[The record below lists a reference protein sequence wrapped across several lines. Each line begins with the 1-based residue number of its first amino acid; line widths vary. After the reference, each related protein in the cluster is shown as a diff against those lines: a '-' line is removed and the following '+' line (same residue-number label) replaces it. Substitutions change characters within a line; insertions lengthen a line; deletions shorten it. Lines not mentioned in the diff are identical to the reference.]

1 MTGFLRL
8 FGAEAIRVARDS
20 GKSCL
25 LLARSAAY
33 LGQIHRSRSML
44 LGALYNHLV
53 KSFLVNAVVAVF
65 AGMILSLQTGL
76 ELQRYGQESVL
87 GTIVAIAMCREMGPF
102 ITGLILTATVGSA
115 LAAELGTMKVS
126 EEIDA
131 LEVMS
136 IDPERY
142 LVMPR
147 ILSVAIT
154 CPILTVF
161 SDLFGI
167 LGGAIVSQTQIG
179 VTADLFLNT
188 ARDAL
193 ETGDKW
199 LGVPKDVYTGL
210 VKALVFGVA
219 IGTIGCG
226 QGLRAQGGALG
237 VGTATTRSVIN
248 GFLIVIVLSYAMT
261 SLFYRN

>member
-1 MTGFLRL
+1 MTALIKS
-8 FGAEAIRVARDS
+8 FGAEALRIFQDS

-25 LLARSAAY
+25 LLYRSATHI
-33 LGQIHRSRSML
+33 GQIHRSRKML
-44 LGALYNHLV
+44 LGALYGHLV

-65 AGMILSLQTGL
+65 AGMILSLQTGI
-76 ELQRYGQESVL
+76 ELARYGQQSVL

-142 LVMPR
+142 LVLPR

-154 CPILTVF
+154 CPILTIF
-161 SDLFGI
+161 SDIFGI
-167 LGGAIVSQTQIG
+167 IGGAIVGQTQIG
-179 VTADLFLNT
+179 ITADLFLNT
-188 ARDAL
+188 ARDAI

-199 LGVPKDVYTGL
+199 LGLPKDVYTGL
-210 VKALVFGVA
+210 IKAFVFGVS

-226 QGLRAQGGALG
+226 QGLRAEGGALG
-237 VGTATTRSVIN
+237 VGNATTRSVIN
-248 GFLIVIVLSYAMT
+248 GFLFVIVLSYAMT
-261 SLFYRN
+261 SLFYRD

>member
-1 MTGFLRL
+1 MDFLGKV
-8 FGAEAIRVARDS
+8 GAELLRVFQDS
-20 GKSCL
+20 GKSVL
-25 LLARSAAY
+25 LLWHSAKY
-33 LGQIHRSRSML
+33 IGQIHRSRKML
-44 LGALYNHLV
+44 LGALYSHLV

-76 ELQRYGQESVL
+76 ELARYGQQSVL

-142 LVMPR
+142 LVLPR

-154 CPILTVF
+154 CPILTIF
-161 SDLFGI
+161 SDIFGI
-167 LGGAIVSQTQIG
+167 LGGAIVGQTQIG
-179 VTADLFLNT
+179 ISADLFLNM

-199 LGVPKDVYTGL
+199 LDFPKDIYTGL
-210 VKALVFGVA
+210 IKAVVFGIS

-226 QGLRAQGGALG
+226 QGIRAEGGALG
-237 VGTATTRSVIN
+237 VGNATTRSVIN
-248 GFLIVIVLSYAMT
+248 GFLFVIVLSYAMT
-261 SLFYRN
+261 SLFYRD

>member
-1 MTGFLRL
+1 VTAIFRALGSEALRV
-8 FGAEAIRVARDS
+8 FQDS

-25 LLARSAAY
+25 LLYRSAKHF
-33 LGQIHRSRSML
+33 GQIHRSRRML
-44 LGALYNHLV
+44 LTSLHNHLV
-53 KSFLVNAVVAVF
+53 KSFLVNAIVAVF

-76 ELQRYGQESVL
+76 ELARYGQQSVL

-142 LVMPR
+142 LVLPR

-154 CPILTVF
+154 CPVLTIF
-161 SDLFGI
+161 SNLFGI
-167 LGGAIVSQTQIG
+167 LGGAIVGQTQIG
-179 VTADLFLNT
+179 ITADLFLNT

-193 ETGDKW
+193 EAGDKW
-199 LGVPKDVYTGL
+199 LGLPKDVYTGL
-210 VKALVFGVA
+210 VKAFVFGIS

-237 VGTATTRSVIN
+237 VGTATTRAVIN
-248 GFLIVIVLSYAMT
+248 GFLFVIVLSYAMT
-261 SLFYRN
+261 SLFYRE